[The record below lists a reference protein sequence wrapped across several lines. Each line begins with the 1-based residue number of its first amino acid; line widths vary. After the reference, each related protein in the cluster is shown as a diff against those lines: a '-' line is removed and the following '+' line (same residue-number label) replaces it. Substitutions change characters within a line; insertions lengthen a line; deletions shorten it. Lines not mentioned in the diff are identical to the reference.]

1 MDKTIITAFMVIAG
15 VVSAVFLFN
24 TIYPAVIQSGDAM
37 TSMQRRIDDRL
48 KNQIE
53 IIHATAWNGTN
64 ALVWVKN
71 IGSSSIRAVE
81 RCDVFFG
88 PEGDF
93 ARVPLKE
100 SGGSTYWEWSVEN
113 DTEWK
118 PTATLRITVTYGI
131 PLSGRYFVKVAT
143 PNGLSD
149 EYYFS
154 E

>member
-88 PEGDF
+88 PEDDF